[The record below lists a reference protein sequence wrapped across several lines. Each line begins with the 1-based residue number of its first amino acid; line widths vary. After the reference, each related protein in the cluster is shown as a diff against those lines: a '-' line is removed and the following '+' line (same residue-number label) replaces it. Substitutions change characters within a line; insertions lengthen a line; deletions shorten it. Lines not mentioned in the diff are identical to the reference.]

1 MKDGMLLKAIAM
13 PCVVATY
20 IVYTTQNPGADGYAF
35 GTMMG
40 LLGLLAG
47 IKLTE
52 GAIRQDK

>member
-1 MKDGMLLKAIAM
+1 MKDETLLKIVTI
-13 PCVVATY
+13 PCVLVGY
-20 IVYTTQNPGADGYAF
+20 GIYTVNNPGADGYAF

-52 GAIRQDK
+52 GSLRQDK